1 MNSKQ
6 MYTHLEVL
14 KKKSNESLGLNMQK
28 YHDLYYTDREQAKLH
43 YSIAM
48 DEITKMGV
56 YVSLIMYMEN
66 QLECTK
72 VEL

>member
-14 KKKSNESLGLNMQK
+14 KKKSNESLGFNMQK
-28 YHDLYYTDREQAKLH
+28 YHDLYDTDKKEAKLH

-48 DEITKMGV
+48 DEITKIGV
-56 YVSLIMYMEN
+56 YVSLIQYMEN
-66 QLECTK
+66 QLELTK